1 MSHYS
6 TLGIMPV
13 ATSKEIHEAFLASA
27 LRAHP
32 DSGGS
37 DFQLQEVLQAFEM
50 LCEQRERRS
59 LVRKK
64 HALADQESLGARG
77 HEAHVPNAIQ
87 WAWKRPSAGS
97 TLPRLCK
104 LLSSLPADRRQFV
117 LQQCFTQ
124 QQRLQLERWMLAR
137 SVTKQARREP
147 NSRVSRSS
155 KATRRKV
162 QSVVRVTR
170 QNKYRY
176 YMASAAIG
184 GLRLVTRTVC
194 SLEVAFT
201 FHSILVV
208 IKQRTKLL
216 CGSFETRFRAAL
228 KSTFLE
234 FKADPESMGLKF
246 IVSLRVLWM
255 KTPLRT
261 PAYFVASQLD
271 NGLQALHRLRKAR
284 GSVRNYVLRAVNTVD
299 LDERWTQIRGEY
311 LDVMVE
317 AGRKKQSVLDRL
329 ELLDRERASKLQEQS
344 RRWLTAKGKRLSC
357 SKKKSGR
364 TRKCDDNADLTTQQ
378 QIEALLSRWNTRQR

>member
-13 ATSKEIHEAFLASA
+13 ATSKEIHEAFLTSA

-37 DFQLQEVLQAFEM
+37 DFQLQEVLHAFEM

-64 HALADQESLGARG
+64 HALADQEPLGARG
-77 HEAHVPNAIQ
+77 HEPHVPNAIQ
-87 WAWKRPSAGS
+87 WVWKRTSAGS

-117 LQQCFTQ
+117 LQQCFSQ

-137 SVTKQARREP
+137 PVTKQVRGP

-155 KATRRKV
+155 KATRRRV

-176 YMASAAIG
+176 YMASAAVE
-184 GLRLVTRTVC
+184 GLRLVTRTVG
-194 SLEVAFT
+194 SLEVALT

-208 IKQRTKLL
+208 IKQRTRFLR
-216 CGSFETRFRAAL
+216 GNFEARFRAAL
-228 KSTFLE
+228 SSTFSE

-261 PAYFVASQLD
+261 PAYLVASQLD

-284 GSVRNYVLRAVNTVD
+284 GSVRNCVLRAVNTVD
-299 LDERWTQIRGEY
+299 LDEQWTQIRGEY

-317 AGRKKQSVLDRL
+317 AGCKKQSVLDRL

-344 RRWLTAKGKRLSC
+344 RRWLTAKGKRLGC

-364 TRKCDDNADLTTQQ
+364 TRKCDANADLIIQR
-378 QIEALLSRWNTRQR
+378 QIEALLSRWNMRQH

>member
-6 TLGIMPV
+6 TLGIMPM
-13 ATSKEIHEAFLASA
+13 ATSKEIHEAFLISA

-37 DFQLQEVLQAFEM
+37 DFQLQEVLHAFEM

-59 LVRKK
+59 VARKK
-64 HALADQESLGARG
+64 HELADQEALG
-77 HEAHVPNAIQ
+77 HEPVPNAIQ
-87 WAWKRPSAGS
+87 WVWKRTSAGS

-117 LQQCFTQ
+117 LQHCFSQ

-137 SVTKQARREP
+137 PVTKQVHRES
-147 NSRVSRSS
+147 NSRASRSS
-155 KATRRKV
+155 KANRRRV
-162 QSVVRVTR
+162 QSVVRVKR

-176 YMASAAIG
+176 YMASAAIE
-184 GLRLVTRTVC
+184 GLRLVTRTVG
-194 SLEVAFT
+194 SLEVALT

-208 IKQRTKLL
+208 IKQRTSCLH
-216 CGSFETRFRAAL
+216 GNFEARFRAAL
-228 KSTFLE
+228 SSTFSE

-261 PAYFVASQLD
+261 PAYLVASQLD

-299 LDERWTQIRGEY
+299 LDEQWTQIRG
-311 LDVMVE
+311 LP
-317 AGRKKQSVLDRL
+317 
-329 ELLDRERASKLQEQS
+329 EL
-344 RRWLTAKGKRLSC
+344 
-357 SKKKSGR
+357 
-364 TRKCDDNADLTTQQ
+364 
-378 QIEALLSRWNTRQR
+378 